1 MRFTQI
7 FSTTLFALTCTF
19 AACGGLED
27 QAMETADGAA
37 IKGNNRPD
45 DTCARR
51 ETNGTLTIGAC
62 NVVCKDK
69 DLVEPYTDAEVDA
82 VSTNGGVCS
91 AAARRVPGGV
101 VAAPVGGVL
110 RR

>member
-27 QAMETADGAA
+27 QSMETADGALV
-37 IKGNNRPD
+37 KGGDLPNE
-45 DTCARR
+45 TCARR
-51 ETNGTLTIGAC
+51 ETNGTLTKGAC

-69 DLVEPYTDAEVDA
+69 TIYEPNTDAEVDA
-82 VSTNGGVCS
+82 VSSNGGVCN

-101 VAAPVGGVL
+101 VAPPVGGVL
-110 RR
+110 GR